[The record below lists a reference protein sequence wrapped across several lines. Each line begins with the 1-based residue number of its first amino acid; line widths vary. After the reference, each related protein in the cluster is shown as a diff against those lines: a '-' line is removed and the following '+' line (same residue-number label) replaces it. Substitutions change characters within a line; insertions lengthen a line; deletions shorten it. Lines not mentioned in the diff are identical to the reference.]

1 MRPASIPHTFV
12 TAAAVLALT
21 AAGLSPAFAESGKKF
36 IQQAIQGD
44 NAEIAM
50 GRLAAQKSGN
60 QQVKDF
66 GNTLLNDHT
75 TAKNQATDV
84 GRQLRVKPSDGMPRA
99 ARREEQKL
107 QGMSGAAFDKEFVNY
122 MIKDHQKAISEFQ
135 RQTKARDKAT
145 ADLAKKQLPTLQKHL
160 EMAQSLKSK
169 M

>member
-12 TAAAVLALT
+12 TAAAALALT

-36 IQQAIQGD
+36 IQHAVQGD
-44 NAEIAM
+44 NAEIDM
-50 GRLAAQKSGN
+50 GRLATQKSGN

-66 GNTLLNDHT
+66 GNMLLNDHT

-84 GRQLRVKPSDGMPRA
+84 GRQIGVKPSDGMPRA
-99 ARREEQKL
+99 ARREEHKL

-135 RQTKARDKAT
+135 RQAKARDKAT
-145 ADLAKKQLPTLQKHL
+145 ADLAKQQLPTLQKHL